1 MQPLYAYA
9 IVGVGAASYSPAKYG
24 ILTEL
29 LPSNSLVAANG
40 WVEGSTV
47 AAIILGAMFG
57 GFLEYNS
64 MYFGFSF
71 LYFLAGFL
79 YFLAFIFSSFNLNT
93 SSN

>member
-1 MQPLYAYA
+1 MSKSFFLVSSIQSR
-9 IVGVGAASYSPAKYG
+9 SYTNCPAVP
-24 ILTEL
+24 ILFSGLAFSKEL
-29 LPSNSLVAANG
+29 FKLNSVSKALSSN
-40 WVEGSTV
+40 
-47 AAIILGAMFG
+47 ILGAMFG